1 MSAFSLKANLTMEEG
16 VYWSLK
22 DSLPGIEGRLKMC
35 KIEFVPSWFS

>member
-1 MSAFSLKANLTMEEG
+1 MEEG

-22 DSLPGIEGRLKMC
+22 DSLLGIEERLEMC